1 MKPALHLILQIYIDH
16 EANQPLFSGHRHHI
30 EQKKGSSFIKFYP
43 NANVTDKKMAG

>member
-30 EQKKGSSFIKFYP
+30 EQKKRKQLHQIFIQMP
-43 NANVTDKKMAG
+43 M